1 MDTETVVRDSQR
13 RFESAS
19 ASLEPELEH
28 LDQRGEFSSGSPSRS
43 HGLGVTRTW
52 GQTVFFVSGRL
63 ALSITGTGP
72 EKETKNKI

>member
-28 LDQRGEFSSGSPSRS
+28 LDQRGEFSSDRIGNGDAARLCLILD
-43 HGLGVTRTW
+43 GRTV
-52 GQTVFFVSGRL
+52 G
-63 ALSITGTGP
+63 
-72 EKETKNKI
+72 